1 MQRIIAVVSC
11 LPEEMTMNKG
21 YRVFFG
27 FRKEP
32 FVNNLPITDIL
43 ETDEVK
49 NVKQRFDYTVG
60 LGGIGVV
67 TGDVGSGKS
76 TALRYASSML
86 HKSEYSVYYIT
97 ASTGSIIELYKQ
109 IAKALG
115 LVDLKSSK
123 AHLSAIIRSEITD
136 LVLEHKKKVLLII
149 DEASLLRMEIFTELH
164 TIVQFRQDSEMWLPV
179 ILAGQSTLI
188 DKLQY
193 RNSSPLASRVISR
206 SHLEGLTLQ
215 GMKDYL
221 KHHTKLAGLD
231 INLFSEQA
239 VTAIHQGSGGL
250 LRKANHLARGAL
262 IAAAI
267 KKEMNVSADHVRL
280 AATELF

>member
-1 MQRIIAVVSC
+1 MHK
-11 LPEEMTMNKG
+11 E
-21 YRVFFG
+21 YRTFFG
-27 FRKEP
+27 FKKEP

-43 ETDEVK
+43 ETEEVE

-60 LGGIGVV
+60 LGGIGIV

-109 IAKALG
+109 IAKALN
-115 LVDLKSSK
+115 LVKLKSSK
-123 AHLSAIIRSEITD
+123 AHLVSVIRSEIVNI
-136 LVLEHKKKVLLII
+136 VLEHKKKVLLII
-149 DEASLLRMEIFTELH
+149 DEASLLRMEVFAELH
-164 TIVQFRQDSEMWLPV
+164 TIVQFRKDSEMWLPV
-179 ILAGQSTLI
+179 VLAGQSILI

-193 RNSSPLASRVISR
+193 RSSSPLASRVISR
-206 SHLEGLTLQ
+206 SHLEGLNLQ
-215 GMKDYL
+215 GMNDYL

-231 INLFSEQA
+231 INLFSDQA
-239 VTAIHQGSGGL
+239 ITAIHQGSGGL

-262 IAAAI
+262 VAAAV
-267 KKEMNVSADHVRL
+267 KKEMSVSAEHVRL

>member
-1 MQRIIAVVSC
+1 MYK
-11 LPEEMTMNKG
+11 E
-21 YRVFFG
+21 YRAFFG
-27 FRKEP
+27 FKKEP
-32 FVNNLPITDIL
+32 FVNNLPISNIL

-49 NVKQRFDYTVG
+49 NVKQRFDYTLG
-60 LGGIGVV
+60 LGGIGIV

-76 TALRYASSML
+76 TALRYASAML

-97 ASTGSIIELYKQ
+97 GSTGSIIELYKQ
-109 IAKALG
+109 IANSLG
-115 LVDLKSSK
+115 LVNLKSSK
-123 AHLSAIIRSEITD
+123 THLAAIIRDEITS
-136 LVLEHKKKVLLII
+136 LVLEHKKKVVLII
-149 DEASLLRMEIFTELH
+149 DEASLLRMEVFTELH

-193 RNSSPLASRVISR
+193 RHAAPLASRVISR
-206 SHLEGLTLQ
+206 SHLEGLNLQ

-221 KHHTKLAGLD
+221 EHHIKLAGLD
-231 INLFSEQA
+231 VNLFSDQA
-239 VTAIHQGSGGL
+239 VTAIQQGSGGL

-262 IAAAI
+262 VAAAV
-267 KKEMNVSADHVRL
+267 KKEMSVSADHVRL